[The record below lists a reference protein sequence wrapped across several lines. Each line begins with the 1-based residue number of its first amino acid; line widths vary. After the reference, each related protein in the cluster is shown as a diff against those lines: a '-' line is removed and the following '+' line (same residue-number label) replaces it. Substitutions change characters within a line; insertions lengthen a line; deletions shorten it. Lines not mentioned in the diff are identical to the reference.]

1 MNSTRPKGFRF
12 CPCCGGTQE
21 QDYSAESVARMEDCS
36 VETVRGWV
44 RERKIGSIKV
54 GGLRRIPAESLEKF
68 KTRIPSI
75 DELTDEALLD

>member
-1 MNSTRPKGFRF
+1 
-12 CPCCGGTQE
+12 
-21 QDYSAESVARMEDCS
+21 MEDCS